1 MMKQL
6 SVALLLL
13 LTPTASVPQRYGRP
27 YNLAEKPQLLL
38 QIKVQ
43 AKSEYFR
50 VSTLR
55 TMQRSVVTQ
64 TDPVTN
70 VSHVYEGVSLEK
82 LIPTLAS
89 ASGGQ
94 SIQIEFGSHHTVKVL
109 VTEVDFQVKP
119 IVVDKVDGKELSGYT
134 PFYFVV
140 KQRGKPLETIPDVE
154 CIAVRSSG

>member
-6 SVALLLL
+6 PVALLVL

-43 AKSEYFR
+43 AKSQYFR

-64 TDPVTN
+64 IDSVTN

-82 LIPTLAS
+82 LIPIL

-94 SIQIEFGSHHTVKVL
+94 SIQIEFGSHRTVKL
-109 VTEVDFQVKP
+109 LLTEIDFQVEP

-134 PFYFVV
+134 PFCFVV
-140 KQRGKPLETIPDVE
+140 KLRGKPVETIPDVE
-154 CIAVRSSG
+154 CIAVKSSG